1 MNKKTRFLAQA
12 GMIAALYVVLTHL
25 QNFVWPESTSF
36 AIQFRLSEALCV
48 LAVMTPAAIPGLT
61 IGCLVYNLTY
71 IGALPL
77 DWLIGSAATLL
88 AALSMWGL
96 RKVTIKGYPLPAF
109 LMPALWNALLVGWEL
124 TVYIGD
130 TFALNAVYVAIGEV
144 TVLLILG
151 SVLFFALAQAPF
163 GAEAV
168 LSSGKSLP
176 KKPSPWGTPPG
187 RRLFSETVKRYSY
200 FWAPPS
206 LAERPASP
214 L

>member
-12 GMIAALYVVLTHL
+12 GMIAALYVVVTHL

-48 LAVMTPAAIPGLT
+48 LSVMTLAAIPGLT

-77 DWLIGSAATLL
+77 DWLMGSAATLL

-96 RKVTIKGYPLPAF
+96 RKVTIKGYPLPAL

-130 TFALNAVYVAIGEV
+130 TCAMNAVYVAIGEV

-151 SVLFFALAQAPF
+151 TLLFFALRKRHLDQ
-163 GAEAV
+163 
-168 LSSGKSLP
+168 K
-176 KKPSPWGTPPG
+176 
-187 RRLFSETVKRYSY
+187 LF
-200 FWAPPS
+200 
-206 LAERPASP
+206 
-214 L
+214 

>member
-1 MNKKTRFLAQA
+1 MGAFCALFLWMGACCAHFLFLEDKMNKKTRFLAQA

-61 IGCLVYNLTY
+61 IGCLAYNLTY

-96 RKVTIKGYPLPAF
+96 RKVTIKGYPLLAF

-151 SVLFFALAQAPF
+151 SVLFFALRKRHLDQ
-163 GAEAV
+163 
-168 LSSGKSLP
+168 K
-176 KKPSPWGTPPG
+176 
-187 RRLFSETVKRYSY
+187 LF
-200 FWAPPS
+200 
-206 LAERPASP
+206 
-214 L
+214 

>member
-1 MNKKTRFLAQA
+1 MGACCAHFLFLEDKMNKKTRFLAQA

-96 RKVTIKGYPLPAF
+96 RKVTIKGYPLLAF

-151 SVLFFALAQAPF
+151 SVLFFALRKRHLDQ
-163 GAEAV
+163 
-168 LSSGKSLP
+168 K
-176 KKPSPWGTPPG
+176 
-187 RRLFSETVKRYSY
+187 LF
-200 FWAPPS
+200 
-206 LAERPASP
+206 
-214 L
+214 

>member
-1 MNKKTRFLAQA
+1 MGAFCALFLWMGACCAHFLFLEDNMNKKTRFLAQA

-77 DWLIGSAATLL
+77 DW
-88 AALSMWGL
+88 GL
-96 RKVTIKGYPLPAF
+96 RKVTVKGYPLLAF

-151 SVLFFALAQAPF
+151 SVLFFALRKRHLDQ
-163 GAEAV
+163 
-168 LSSGKSLP
+168 K
-176 KKPSPWGTPPG
+176 
-187 RRLFSETVKRYSY
+187 LF
-200 FWAPPS
+200 
-206 LAERPASP
+206 
-214 L
+214 

>member
-1 MNKKTRFLAQA
+1 MGAFCALFLWMGACCAHFLFLEDKMNKKTRFLAQA

-61 IGCLVYNLTY
+61 IGCMVYNLTY

-96 RKVTIKGYPLPAF
+96 RKVTIKGYPLLAF

-151 SVLFFALAQAPF
+151 SVLFFALRKRHLEQ
-163 GAEAV
+163 
-168 LSSGKSLP
+168 K
-176 KKPSPWGTPPG
+176 
-187 RRLFSETVKRYSY
+187 LF
-200 FWAPPS
+200 
-206 LAERPASP
+206 
-214 L
+214 

>member
-1 MNKKTRFLAQA
+1 MGAFCALFLWMGACCAHFLFLEDNMNKKTRFLAQA

-151 SVLFFALAQAPF
+151 SVLFFALRQRHL
-163 GAEAV
+163 EQ
-168 LSSGKSLP
+168 K
-176 KKPSPWGTPPG
+176 
-187 RRLFSETVKRYSY
+187 LF
-200 FWAPPS
+200 
-206 LAERPASP
+206 
-214 L
+214 

>member
-1 MNKKTRFLAQA
+1 MGAFCALFLWMGACCAHFLFLEDNMNKKTRFLAQA

-151 SVLFFALAQAPF
+151 SVLFFALRKRHLEQ
-163 GAEAV
+163 
-168 LSSGKSLP
+168 K
-176 KKPSPWGTPPG
+176 
-187 RRLFSETVKRYSY
+187 LF
-200 FWAPPS
+200 
-206 LAERPASP
+206 
-214 L
+214 

>member
-1 MNKKTRFLAQA
+1 MGAFCALFLWMGACCAHFLFLEDKMNKKTRFLAQA

-96 RKVTIKGYPLPAF
+96 RIVTIKGYPLLAF

-151 SVLFFALAQAPF
+151 SVLFFALRKRHLDQ
-163 GAEAV
+163 
-168 LSSGKSLP
+168 K
-176 KKPSPWGTPPG
+176 
-187 RRLFSETVKRYSY
+187 LF
-200 FWAPPS
+200 
-206 LAERPASP
+206 
-214 L
+214 

>member
-88 AALSMWGL
+88 AALCTRALANVRVGKGRWAVASALPPVIFNGLIIGAELCWCIMGQWNWGVFIAQGVSVAAGEAVACVL
-96 RKVTIKGYPLPAF
+96 GV
-109 LMPALWNALLVGWEL
+109 LLVH
-124 TVYIGD
+124 
-130 TFALNAVYVAIGEV
+130 YVETTPRLLAIFRG
-144 TVLLILG
+144 
-151 SVLFFALAQAPF
+151 
-163 GAEAV
+163 
-168 LSSGKSLP
+168 
-176 KKPSPWGTPPG
+176 
-187 RRLFSETVKRYSY
+187 
-200 FWAPPS
+200 
-206 LAERPASP
+206 
-214 L
+214 

>member
-1 MNKKTRFLAQA
+1 MGAFCALFLWMGACCAHFLFLEDNMNKKTRFLAQA

-96 RKVTIKGYPLPAF
+96 RKVTIKGYPLPPSCAR
-109 LMPALWNALLVGWEL
+109 PVERSAGR
-124 TVYIGD
+124 
-130 TFALNAVYVAIGEV
+130 
-144 TVLLILG
+144 LG
-151 SVLFFALAQAPF
+151 TDRVHRGYLC
-163 GAEAV
+163 
-168 LSSGKSLP
+168 
-176 KKPSPWGTPPG
+176 
-187 RRLFSETVKRYSY
+187 
-200 FWAPPS
+200 
-206 LAERPASP
+206 AERRVCGHRRGHGAADSGQRAVFRPA
-214 L
+214 

>member
-25 QNFVWPESTSF
+25 QNFVWPESPSF

-96 RKVTIKGYPLPAF
+96 RKVTIKGYPLLAF

-151 SVLFFALAQAPF
+151 SVLFFALR
-163 GAEAV
+163 
-168 LSSGKSLP
+168 K
-176 KKPSPWGTPPG
+176 
-187 RRLFSETVKRYSY
+187 RLLEQKLF
-200 FWAPPS
+200 
-206 LAERPASP
+206 
-214 L
+214 

>member
-1 MNKKTRFLAQA
+1 MGAFCALFLWMGACCAHFLFLEDKMNKKTRFLAQA

-36 AIQFRLSEALCV
+36 SIQFRLSEALCV

-96 RKVTIKGYPLPAF
+96 RKVTIKGYPLLAF

-151 SVLFFALAQAPF
+151 SVLFFALRKRHLDQ
-163 GAEAV
+163 
-168 LSSGKSLP
+168 K
-176 KKPSPWGTPPG
+176 
-187 RRLFSETVKRYSY
+187 LF
-200 FWAPPS
+200 
-206 LAERPASP
+206 
-214 L
+214 

>member
-1 MNKKTRFLAQA
+1 MGAFCALFLWMGACCAHFLFLEDKMNKKTRFLAQA

-151 SVLFFALAQAPF
+151 SVLFFALRKRHLEQ
-163 GAEAV
+163 
-168 LSSGKSLP
+168 K
-176 KKPSPWGTPPG
+176 
-187 RRLFSETVKRYSY
+187 LF
-200 FWAPPS
+200 
-206 LAERPASP
+206 
-214 L
+214 

>member
-1 MNKKTRFLAQA
+1 MGAFCALFLWMGACCAHFLFLEDKMNKKTRFLAQA

-36 AIQFRLSEALCV
+36 AIQFRLSEALCM

-96 RKVTIKGYPLPAF
+96 RKVTVKGYPLLAF

-151 SVLFFALAQAPF
+151 SVLFFALRKRHLDQ
-163 GAEAV
+163 
-168 LSSGKSLP
+168 K
-176 KKPSPWGTPPG
+176 
-187 RRLFSETVKRYSY
+187 LF
-200 FWAPPS
+200 
-206 LAERPASP
+206 
-214 L
+214 

>member
-96 RKVTIKGYPLPAF
+96 RKVTVKGYPLLAF

-151 SVLFFALAQAPF
+151 SVLFFALRKRHLDQ
-163 GAEAV
+163 
-168 LSSGKSLP
+168 K
-176 KKPSPWGTPPG
+176 
-187 RRLFSETVKRYSY
+187 LF
-200 FWAPPS
+200 
-206 LAERPASP
+206 
-214 L
+214 

>member
-1 MNKKTRFLAQA
+1 MGAFCALFLWMGACCAHFLFLEDKMNKKTRFLAQA

-36 AIQFRLSEALCV
+36 AIQFRISEALCV

-96 RKVTIKGYPLPAF
+96 RKVTVKGYPLLAF

-151 SVLFFALAQAPF
+151 SVLFFALRKRHLDQ
-163 GAEAV
+163 
-168 LSSGKSLP
+168 K
-176 KKPSPWGTPPG
+176 
-187 RRLFSETVKRYSY
+187 LF
-200 FWAPPS
+200 
-206 LAERPASP
+206 
-214 L
+214 

>member
-1 MNKKTRFLAQA
+1 MGAFCALFLWMGVCCAHFLFLEDNMNKKTRFLAQA

-151 SVLFFALAQAPF
+151 SVLFFALRKRHLEQ
-163 GAEAV
+163 
-168 LSSGKSLP
+168 K
-176 KKPSPWGTPPG
+176 
-187 RRLFSETVKRYSY
+187 LF
-200 FWAPPS
+200 
-206 LAERPASP
+206 
-214 L
+214 

>member
-1 MNKKTRFLAQA
+1 MGAFCALFLWMGACCAHFLFLEDNMNKKTRFLAQA

-88 AALSMWGL
+88 AAMSMWGL

-151 SVLFFALAQAPF
+151 SVLFFALRKRHLEQ
-163 GAEAV
+163 
-168 LSSGKSLP
+168 K
-176 KKPSPWGTPPG
+176 
-187 RRLFSETVKRYSY
+187 LF
-200 FWAPPS
+200 
-206 LAERPASP
+206 
-214 L
+214 

>member
-1 MNKKTRFLAQA
+1 MGAFCALFLWMGACCAHFLFLEDKMNKKTRFLAQA

-25 QNFVWPESTSF
+25 QNFVCPESTSF

-96 RKVTIKGYPLPAF
+96 RKVTVKGYPLLAF

-151 SVLFFALAQAPF
+151 SVLFFALRKRHLDQ
-163 GAEAV
+163 
-168 LSSGKSLP
+168 K
-176 KKPSPWGTPPG
+176 
-187 RRLFSETVKRYSY
+187 LF
-200 FWAPPS
+200 
-206 LAERPASP
+206 
-214 L
+214 

>member
-1 MNKKTRFLAQA
+1 MGACCAHFLFLEANINKKTRLLAHA
-12 GMIAALYVVLTHL
+12 AMIAALYVFLTHL
-25 QNFVWPESTSF
+25 QNLGCPESTSF

-96 RKVTIKGYPLPAF
+96 RKVTIKGYPLLAF

-151 SVLFFALAQAPF
+151 SVLFFALRKRHLEQ
-163 GAEAV
+163 
-168 LSSGKSLP
+168 K
-176 KKPSPWGTPPG
+176 
-187 RRLFSETVKRYSY
+187 LF
-200 FWAPPS
+200 
-206 LAERPASP
+206 
-214 L
+214 

>member
-1 MNKKTRFLAQA
+1 MGAFCALFLWMGACCAHFLFLEDKMNKKTRFLAQA

-96 RKVTIKGYPLPAF
+96 RKVTIKGYPLLAF

-151 SVLFFALAQAPF
+151 SVLFFALRKRHLDQ
-163 GAEAV
+163 
-168 LSSGKSLP
+168 K
-176 KKPSPWGTPPG
+176 
-187 RRLFSETVKRYSY
+187 LF
-200 FWAPPS
+200 
-206 LAERPASP
+206 
-214 L
+214 

>member
-1 MNKKTRFLAQA
+1 MGAFCALFLWMGACCAHFLFLEDKMNKKTRFLAQA

-96 RKVTIKGYPLPAF
+96 RKVTVKGYPLLAF

-151 SVLFFALAQAPF
+151 SVLFFALRKRHLDQ
-163 GAEAV
+163 
-168 LSSGKSLP
+168 K
-176 KKPSPWGTPPG
+176 
-187 RRLFSETVKRYSY
+187 LF
-200 FWAPPS
+200 
-206 LAERPASP
+206 
-214 L
+214 

>member
-1 MNKKTRFLAQA
+1 MGAFCALFLWMGACCAHFLFLEDKMNKKTRFLAQA

-71 IGALPL
+71 IGALTL

-96 RKVTIKGYPLPAF
+96 RKVTIKGYPLLAF

-151 SVLFFALAQAPF
+151 SVLFFALRKRHLDQ
-163 GAEAV
+163 
-168 LSSGKSLP
+168 K
-176 KKPSPWGTPPG
+176 
-187 RRLFSETVKRYSY
+187 LF
-200 FWAPPS
+200 
-206 LAERPASP
+206 
-214 L
+214 

>member
-1 MNKKTRFLAQA
+1 MGAFCALFLWMGACCGHFQFLEDKMNKKTRFLAQA

-96 RKVTIKGYPLPAF
+96 RKVTIKGYPLLAF

-151 SVLFFALAQAPF
+151 SVLFFALRKRHLEQ
-163 GAEAV
+163 
-168 LSSGKSLP
+168 K
-176 KKPSPWGTPPG
+176 
-187 RRLFSETVKRYSY
+187 LF
-200 FWAPPS
+200 
-206 LAERPASP
+206 
-214 L
+214 

>member
-1 MNKKTRFLAQA
+1 MGAFCALFLWMGACCAHFLFLEDNMNKNPRFLAQA

-96 RKVTIKGYPLPAF
+96 RKVTIKGYPLLAF

-151 SVLFFALAQAPF
+151 SVLFFALRKRHLEQ
-163 GAEAV
+163 
-168 LSSGKSLP
+168 K
-176 KKPSPWGTPPG
+176 
-187 RRLFSETVKRYSY
+187 LF
-200 FWAPPS
+200 
-206 LAERPASP
+206 
-214 L
+214 

>member
-12 GMIAALYVVLTHL
+12 GMITALYVVLTHL

-124 TVYIGD
+124 TVYIGGG
-130 TFALNAVYVAIGEV
+130 FFLNALYVALGELA
-144 TVLLILG
+144 VLLTFG
-151 SVLFFALAQAPF
+151 TALYYAVKKRHLDTKVF
-163 GAEAV
+163 G
-168 LSSGKSLP
+168 G
-176 KKPSPWGTPPG
+176 
-187 RRLFSETVKRYSY
+187 
-200 FWAPPS
+200 
-206 LAERPASP
+206 
-214 L
+214 

>member
-1 MNKKTRFLAQA
+1 MGAFCALFLWMGACCAHFLFLEDKMNKKTRFLAQA

-96 RKVTIKGYPLPAF
+96 RKVTIKGYPLLAF

-151 SVLFFALAQAPF
+151 SVLFFALRKRHLEQ
-163 GAEAV
+163 
-168 LSSGKSLP
+168 K
-176 KKPSPWGTPPG
+176 
-187 RRLFSETVKRYSY
+187 LF
-200 FWAPPS
+200 
-206 LAERPASP
+206 
-214 L
+214 